1 MKKKLLT
8 KLLIILYLMGY
19 ITVYAESAV
28 DEFNSFFQG
37 TVIIPLR
44 VLAVILFIILTGV
57 DYTKTI
63 YDKDASAKKANGRAV
78 KRFIALTIIFFSD
91 QIISLISKIV

>member
-8 KLLIILYLMGY
+8 KLLTVFYLMGY
-19 ITVYAESAV
+19 ITVYASPAV
-28 DEFNSFFQG
+28 DEFNIFFHS
-37 TVIIPLR
+37 TVITPLR
-44 VLAVILFIILTGV
+44 VIAVILFIVLTGL
-57 DYTKTI
+57 DYTKVI